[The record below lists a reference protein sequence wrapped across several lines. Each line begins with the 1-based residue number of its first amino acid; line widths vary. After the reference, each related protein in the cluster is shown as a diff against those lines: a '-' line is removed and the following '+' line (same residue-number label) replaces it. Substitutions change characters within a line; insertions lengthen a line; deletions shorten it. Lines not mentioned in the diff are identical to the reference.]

1 MGNATVE
8 EGCSSKSSNQQGP
21 AGWCQQPSGAGGAVL
36 PAFRSRTDSVIE
48 YTPPSVGEAAGSTFY
63 INKNGNVD
71 YVVLLKVSLPL
82 QTWPHQLL
90 RTIYRQTFF
99 WTFAQKLKVKKTKTQ
114 DKKNERELKKF
125 SLTTQYSGKFF

>member
-1 MGNATVE
+1 MSLVVNGFKTSTFSLAGVGNATVE

-21 AGWCQQPSGAGGAVL
+21 AGGCQQPPGAGGAVL

-71 YVVLLKVSLPL
+71 YVVLLKVSPL
-82 QTWPHQLL
+82 FKRGSINFYVLITGRLFL
-90 RTIYRQTFF
+90 DIRS
-99 WTFAQKLKVKKTKTQ
+99 KTQ
-114 DKKNERELKKF
+114 GEKN
-125 SLTTQYSGKFF
+125 